1 MIFRCDVAQAE
12 DWQGLWTHAEQTF
25 DSQVTLLVNNAGLFA
40 NWQKSLDIM
49 LYGVCHGTWLAI
61 YKMSA
66 AKGGK
71 GGRIVNIA
79 SMAGFLEGTY
89 LVFTNVSWV
98 IEFLTCLVLKCKVF
112 GQKSNIVE

>member
-1 MIFRCDVAQAE
+1 MIFRCDVALAD
-12 DWQGLWTHAEQTF
+12 DWQSLWTHAEQTF

-61 YKMSA
+61 DKMSV

-89 LVFTNVSWV
+89 LLDT
-98 IEFLTCLVLKCKVF
+98 IQDFLCELGMKPRMKL
-112 GQKSNIVE
+112 

>member
-1 MIFRCDVAQAE
+1 MIFRCDVALAE
-12 DWQGLWTHAEQTF
+12 DWQSLWTHAEQTF
-25 DSQVTLLVNNAGLFA
+25 DSQVTLLVNNAGLFT

-61 YKMSA
+61 DKMSV

-79 SMAGFLEGTY
+79 SMAGFLEGKY
-89 LVFTNVSWV
+89 LHVYTMIIRVV
-98 IEFLTCLVLKCKVF
+98 EFSSGRYKIGKIF
-112 GQKSNIVE
+112 A

>member
-61 YKMSA
+61 GTIHVLRHQIFGIFGPPPSPSCVSMFLVL
-66 AKGGK
+66 
-71 GGRIVNIA
+71 RISKN
-79 SMAGFLEGTY
+79 
-89 LVFTNVSWV
+89 WH
-98 IEFLTCLVLKCKVF
+98 FLTPPLPPYKC
-112 GQKSNIVE
+112 

>member
-1 MIFRCDVAQAE
+1 MNGPID
-12 DWQGLWTHAEQTF
+12 
-25 DSQVTLLVNNAGLFA
+25 
-40 NWQKSLDIM
+40 
-49 LYGVCHGTWLAI
+49 
-61 YKMSA
+61 KMSV

>member
-61 YKMSA
+61 GTIHVLRHQIFGIFGPPLPLLRQHVFSTKNKQKMAFSDPPSPLQ
-66 AKGGK
+66 
-71 GGRIVNIA
+71 V
-79 SMAGFLEGTY
+79 
-89 LVFTNVSWV
+89 
-98 IEFLTCLVLKCKVF
+98 LT
-112 GQKSNIVE
+112 